1 MRRTTLL
8 VTTFLLGAALPLA
21 ARPQQQESL
30 GDAARQLQ
38 AQHQRDSR
46 KATRV
51 FTNDNLPAAKPGEAL
66 NVPPTPAAKPSAADK
81 TASMPATPPAET
93 ATTKPESPEGKDLT
107 RDDWQAKFRAARQDL
122 AKAKEQA
129 QLTEDE
135 LNLLQIQQAREMD
148 PTAKAD
154 LATKVQA
161 KQSEADLNRKTMEDA
176 QKALDDLQA
185 KFKESGAPD
194 DWSQTE

>member
-1 MRRTTLL
+1 MYRTTLL
-8 VTTFLLGAALPLA
+8 VTTFLLSAALPLV

-30 GDAARQLQ
+30 GDVARQLQ
-38 AQHQRDSR
+38 AQHERDSR
-46 KATRV
+46 KATKV
-51 FTNDNLPAAKPGEAL
+51 FTNDNLPAAKPGEAISYQP
-66 NVPPTPAAKPSAADK
+66 VSPGKPSTTDKAPAKPETPPT
-81 TASMPATPPAET
+81 ET
-93 ATTKPESPEGKDLT
+93 ATTKPETTEGKERT

-135 LNLLQIQQAREMD
+135 LNLLEIQQAREMD